1 MRFLDSL
8 MFTSD
13 SRMPPSV
20 RRHFEGSMISVP
32 IPRALRSSFMMA
44 MESASPRLR
53 MTASTSSGHSR
64 RSVMPFMRRSMVSN
78 SVFSRSA
85 ST

>member
-8 MFTSD
+8 MLTSD

-20 RRHFEGSMISVP
+20 SRHFDGSMISVSMP
-32 IPRALRSSFMMA
+32 LAFRSSFMMA

-53 MTASTSSGHSR
+53 MTASTSSGHSL
-64 RSVMPFMRRSMVSN
+64 RSVMPFIRRSMVSN
-78 SVFSRSA
+78 SVFSR
-85 ST
+85 